1 MIKKFSIKIK
11 MNLIMSKSKNNQSK
25 SKKILKNLKYKKS
38 ITKMTTSQSWTL
50 KKEINKT
57 MKLKFS
63 MKIEMTLWNQIK
75 SKEVILNRIFLN
87 NKIMFPS
94 KILRNKLKM
103 FETTIVTNYLIFK
116 YLFKFLI

>member
-1 MIKKFSIKIK
+1 
-11 MNLIMSKSKNNQSK
+11 
-25 SKKILKNLKYKKS
+25 
-38 ITKMTTSQSWTL
+38 MTTSQSWTL